1 MFLVGT
7 LSQALSF
14 PHDGSDLYE
23 KELFPIIFR
32 IGIISG
38 DEKSDDPTGLDPMQ
52 LRYHPKS
59 NSLHSHHIR
68 MRSGCDLE
76 RNSPFDR
83 QCWTIPILP
92 TFDVVQEQT
101 V

>member
-7 LSQALSF
+7 LSQEVDPASLSF

-59 NSLHSHHIR
+59 TPPLPPYPDAIR
-68 MRSGCDLE
+68 MRSREEL
-76 RNSPFDR
+76 
-83 QCWTIPILP
+83 TL
-92 TFDVVQEQT
+92 
-101 V
+101 